1 MKIRRSFPGLLA
13 FAAVIVVTSAAY
25 ASCTGSNR
33 VTHQDAECLHGWWDN
48 NPWPAKSTFG
58 VRVKNDCHLWGTVVA
73 KIDLASCT
81 DKTWHLNNTDRR
93 RGKEACRVN
102 GIYCCKDVGDLC
114 NRSDLVTIEEC
125 TNQWDNS
132 YASDTCNLS
141 DDSASSV
148 TANTSNLTCSFWA
161 NCQYTAGDGT
171 TKQKATSLEGV
182 DWLGVDKLV
191 NCSGNLK
198 KSFNDCTSTDADPNW
213 RP

>member
-13 FAAVIVVTSAAY
+13 FAAVIVVTSAAC

-33 VTHQDAECLHGWWDN
+33 MTHQDAECLHGWWDN

-93 RGKEACRVN
+93 RGKEACTVN
-102 GIYCCKDVGDLC
+102 CIYCCKDVGDLC

-132 YASDTCNLS
+132 YANDTCNLS

-148 TANTSNLTCSFWA
+148 TADTSNLTCSFWA
-161 NCQYTAGDGT
+161 NCQYTASDGT